1 MSWGGLPRPP
11 WSSPAARIPLSRAEE
26 RTTLLASIRGATA
39 IDYPE
44 QGHAVHWEQPAAI
57 ARDIA
62 RLVERLPATPAA
74 RTQ

>member
-1 MSWGGLPRPP
+1 MIS
-11 WSSPAARIPLSRAEE
+11 AEDTLVLK
-26 RTTLLASIRGATA
+26 RTVFVGESLKVTV

-62 RLVERLPATPAA
+62 RLVERLPDWPAA
-74 RTQ
+74 RTL